1 MEESN
6 GPEVFRALWGLAGLT
21 QQAERGHRPRAR
33 HGAAHVPHPSI
44 ESRMN
49 GLSNAAGRKR
59 PEWGGSKPGRDS
71 LTRGE
76 LQKSRGELITGKRH
90 VKKAG
95 RPRFWGT

>member
-44 ESRMN
+44 KSRMN

-76 LQKSRGELITGKRH
+76 LQESRGELITGERH

-95 RPRFWGT
+95 RPRFRGT